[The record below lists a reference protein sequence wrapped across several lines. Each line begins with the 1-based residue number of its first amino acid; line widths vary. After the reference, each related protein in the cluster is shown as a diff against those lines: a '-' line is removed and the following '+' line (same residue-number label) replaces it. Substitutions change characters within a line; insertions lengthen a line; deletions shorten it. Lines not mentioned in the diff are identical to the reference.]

1 MEQWIVLFNLILV
14 IVCII
19 YLIRSWQRG
28 FVLQLI
34 DLVSW
39 LFSAVIAWVLCG
51 YLSKALPILQ
61 LSLTELD
68 GVNDFISTQ
77 ASSIAWF
84 LIIAIGLRLITV
96 IAHPFAQ
103 ALNRLP
109 LIGGINRL
117 AGLLLGMAKA
127 LIIGYLL
134 LVICYLPVFDQGKVI
149 AEHSFL
155 KYCAPL
161 ADFALNSGGSML
173 QRLELIDSLQNDTSD
188 QDTVSRI
195 EEWIQNEND
204 RGEGAIF
211 DWLESLQ

>member
-84 LIIAIGLRLITV
+84 LIIAIGLR
-96 IAHPFAQ
+96 
-103 ALNRLP
+103 

-204 RGEGAIF
+204 GEEGAIF

>member
-1 MEQWIVLFNLILV
+1 MRYYNGTMDCFIQLDISYCVHNLFDSLMAKRICTSADRSCFMAVFRCDRLGLMRLLEQSFAD
-14 IVCII
+14 
-19 YLIRSWQRG
+19 S
-28 FVLQLI
+28 
-34 DLVSW
+34 
-39 LFSAVIAWVLCG
+39 
-51 YLSKALPILQ
+51 Q
-61 LSLTELD
+61 LSLTKLD

-149 AEHSFL
+149 GRAF
-155 KYCAPL
+155 
-161 ADFALNSGGSML
+161 
-173 QRLELIDSLQNDTSD
+173 
-188 QDTVSRI
+188 
-195 EEWIQNEND
+195 
-204 RGEGAIF
+204 
-211 DWLESLQ
+211 